1 MKSWIHQTD
10 VNGQRESLTDWNQ
23 INWKKVNKVVKFLR
37 KRIFRARKLGQWKQ
51 LKRLQKLMMKSY
63 ANLLLAV
70 RQITQINK
78 GKSTAG
84 VDKQVLKTPA
94 ERVKFVQQW
103 QEGKA
108 QPTRRVYIPKANGK
122 KRPLGIP
129 TIQDRV
135 LQTIVKNS
143 LEPE

>member
-1 MKSWIHQTD
+1 M
-10 VNGQRESLTDWNQ
+10 
-23 INWKKVNKVVKFLR
+23 
-37 KRIFRARKLGQWKQ
+37 
-51 LKRLQKLMMKSY
+51 
-63 ANLLLAV
+63 LAV

-78 GKSTAG
+78 GKLTAG

-129 TIQDRV
+129 TISDRV

-143 LEPE
+143 LEPEWESQFEANSYGFRTGRSCHDAIAQCF